1 MGAKDTGLQYEY
13 LEEVPGPDLDN
24 IRSYNN
30 EVAKLR
36 GDSKK
41 YDAGKPMWD
50 LLQWDAVE
58 EIVKVLTFGA
68 ERYGAYSW
76 KEVEGA
82 RDRYMAAL
90 MRHIKAWYQGEEIDP
105 DSGIHHLGHAGCCL
119 LFLLQGYIEKLPD
132 FIQEEK

>member
-1 MGAKDTGLQYEY
+1 MRIRVNKFYIYDSTTGGYRWRPAE
-13 LEEVPGPDLDN
+13 
-24 IRSYNN
+24 RN
-30 EVAKLR
+30 ETMR

-58 EIVKVLTFGA
+58 ELVKVLTFGA

-82 RDRYMAAL
+82 RDRYMAAM
-90 MRHIKAWYQGEEIDP
+90 MRHIKAWYTGEEIDP

-119 LFLLQGYIEKLPD
+119 LFLLQGYIEHLPD
-132 FIQEEK
+132 FTQEEAE